1 MSDSIV
7 LCILFVLLSTGKFDD
22 TLEEHSVSYKTVERI
37 QRGSQQK
44 GEIKKKWSTQL
55 KQGQRNKMTKAAT
68 SDKNRSK

>member
-1 MSDSIV
+1 M
-7 LCILFVLLSTGKFDD
+7 VLLENMTIRTIKQEG

-68 SDKNRSK
+68 HAHHGN